1 MPPEVAEMY
10 LQRWQS
16 QASRTSIA
24 SRDGRAK
31 PPEKAYSIARKGSE
45 NQLEQPLADKTIPAL
60 NGSTSNVVDSLD
72 QNNLESLVS
81 PSPLVSWHVG
91 GPTASSRPLFSLTP
105 LPRPEGF
112 SSRLQGSYI
121 SVPENIILTGIVG
134 VTSHLTIFGDMR
146 DDLLKDGVIKPT
158 PSKPPDSVITTMEST
173 VEHGFVSPPKVSKM
187 ECSVLV
193 MTTCHHKN
201 NRGVCKSTPLPVAIE
216 NFSGSQN
223 SDSSSSQVSEHLAL
237 KYPELFG
244 LKPAS

>member
-16 QASRTSIA
+16 QASRASIA

-31 PPEKAYSIARKGSE
+31 PSEKAYSIARKGSE

-91 GPTASSRPLFSLTP
+91 G
-105 LPRPEGF
+105 
-112 SSRLQGSYI
+112 
-121 SVPENIILTGIVG
+121 

-146 DDLLKDGVIKPT
+146 DDLLKDGLIKPT

-193 MTTCHHKN
+193 MTTCQHKN

-237 KYPELFG
+237 KYPEPFG